1 MCSKSLEFT
10 RLGTVRV
17 NPNSHYHLGTCMCI
31 HVCIVSQL
39 SLPWLMVTVRGIII
53 LF

>member
-17 NPNSHYHLGTCMCI
+17 NPLIAIGMYMCSKSMEFTRFDY
-31 HVCIVSQL
+31 CE
-39 SLPWLMVTVRGIII
+39 G
-53 LF
+53 